1 MSYLSNVHQ
10 DFFNNNIFLIKM
22 VARIYKPS
30 KTAMQS
36 GMAQTKKWV
45 LELEYNMAK
54 SIEPLMGWTG
64 SSDTNSQVQLWF
76 ESKEIAIN
84 YAEKNG
90 IPYTVLNANSRKH
103 IIRENGYGD
112 NFSFN
117 KKIPWTH

>member
-1 MSYLSNVHQ
+1 
-10 DFFNNNIFLIKM
+10 M

-45 LELEYNMAK
+45 LELEHDMAK

-76 ESKEIAIN
+76 ETKEVAIN
-84 YAEKNG
+84 FAKKNG